1 MSGAV
6 ESSALQGELRRQQ
19 MLLLT
24 QQLPVMAAVNTLNAT
39 LVAALFMGPA
49 TRVVAIVW
57 FSIIFAASAFQLRTW
72 LKMRNRPVPKT
83 VSGRSLARAQVLSG
97 LVGLTWGTIC
107 FLFWSRTNL
116 YSEMFIVLVIA
127 GMAAGTTSLL
137 NPIPRVAV
145 AFLLAILAPLEVRL
159 LWEGGAMHYVM
170 AALGVVLAFALI
182 VGSQRSYRHMVDLIA
197 SSREMQGMRADLG
210 DAIEA
215 TNDAI
220 GHFDAD
226 MKLISANKRFHEW
239 FKDPLSVT
247 GDDAEGRMRAVGA
260 DRWVVSK
267 LLPTSRGG
275 FVSVHTDITDLKV
288 REDEIEAA
296 RLSAEEGSRAKSAF
310 IEQVGATLR
319 APMEEVV
326 NFLNDADAQSAP
338 RRQDIATQA
347 VRVLEAVSDIADMAT
362 IDSNSYEYRFA
373 FCDVRALVEWSVQ
386 AAAARYGKRRSAKV
400 RVTVY
405 DDIPDLVCD
414 ERALKRSLMHLIVN
428 ALENTPD
435 DKDVGVDVRKAFDG
449 QVEICVWDYG
459 CGFEPSL
466 LERAQRLATGLESA
480 PMSELGVT
488 HGIGLGLRIVS
499 QVVRRHRGVLKI
511 LSEPT
516 LGTFTYV
523 NLPYRNSVYAEP
535 NVLQAAND
543 GAPLADEA
551 AARDLSSTAIAS
563 AGKGGGSGAL
573 SAAAT
578 VPTGTALPL
587 LSTKRATV

>member
-1 MSGAV
+1 MSAAV
-6 ESSALQGELRRQQ
+6 ETTALQGELRRQQ

-24 QQLPVMAAVNTLNAT
+24 QQLPVMAAVNTLNGA
-39 LVAALFMGPA
+39 LVTALFMAPE
-49 TRVVAIVW
+49 TRIAAIAW
-57 FSIIFAASAFQLRTW
+57 FGAVFTASAFQLRAW
-72 LKMRNRPVPKT
+72 LKVRGRPIPAT
-83 VSGRSLARAQVLSG
+83 VSGRSLERARLLSG
-97 LVGLTWGTIC
+97 AVGFLWGMVC
-107 FLFWSRTNL
+107 FLFWSNTNV

-137 NPIPRVAV
+137 NPIPRIAN
-145 AFLLAILAPLEVRL
+145 AFLIAILAPLEARL

-170 AALGVVLAFALI
+170 AALGVVLTIALM
-182 VGSQRSYRHMVDLIA
+182 VGSQRSYRHMVDLIR

-226 MKLISANKRFHEW
+226 MTLVAANKRFHEW
-239 FKDPLSVT
+239 FHDPLSVT
-247 GDDAEGRMRAVGA
+247 GDDTEGRIRAVGA

-326 NFLNDADAQSAP
+326 NFLNGPTDAGTLK
-338 RRQDIATQA
+338 RQDAAAQA

-362 IDSNSYEYRFA
+362 IDSNSYEYKFA
-373 FCDVRALVEWSVQ
+373 FCDVRSLVEWSAQ
-386 AAAARYGKRRSAKV
+386 AAAARYGKRRTAML

-405 DDIPDLVCD
+405 DEITDLVCD
-414 ERALKRSLMHLIVN
+414 QRALRRSLMHLIVN

-459 CGFEPSL
+459 CGFEPQL
-466 LERAQRLATGLESA
+466 LERAQRMASGLEHGQLCD
-480 PMSELGVT
+480 LGAT

-499 QVVRRHRGVLKI
+499 QVVQRHRGSLKI

-516 LGTFTYV
+516 LGTFAYV
-523 NLPYRNSVYAEP
+523 SLPYRNSLYAAPASLEP
-535 NVLQAAND
+535 AND
-543 GAPLADEA
+543 AAPLAANVA
-551 AARDLSSTAIAS
+551 AFDRSSVATAS
-563 AGKGGGSGAL
+563 GGSGGEAEAL

-578 VPTGTALPL
+578 VGMGTALPFV
-587 LSTKRATV
+587 STNRATV